1 MAPQELA
8 VSHEPNGPAASPFG
22 LLSRE
27 PMAPVDPRTEPDE
40 PGPPRGLSGEL
51 ARRVEELGGL
61 ATDTFQATDRAALV
75 AAAARRIGA
84 CCPLDHLVVGVLDDG
99 NWHPRSAVRTAAET
113 GELIYEPDTA
123 VSPYPDVAELAARGL
138 LSAVVVPMRSL
149 EQPVGALL
157 AARATIGFTG
167 PDLMTLDQAASV
179 VAAALELCRTTE
191 IALRAETERSKAA
204 LIADRRADE
213 LAALHVV
220 ANAFDRLDAGHAAA
234 VAAGELAALRGI
246 EVCRV
251 CLVAPGGELVTVASA
266 TSHGSPLPPLDPWS
280 PDALALTTGDLVLWR
295 RPDESDVVA
304 ADGLAR
310 TRLTSA
316 FAVPVVADD
325 KVVGTIMAGSTGG
338 HRLVTDEHLLLADL
352 AGQLLVEAA
361 GGPEGLHTLAARTLV
376 Q

>member
-1 MAPQELA
+1 M
-8 VSHEPNGPAASPFG
+8 ASPFG

-27 PMAPVDPRTEPDE
+27 PIAPVDPRTDPTSSTDFEPTAPAE
-40 PGPPRGLSGEL
+40 PPAAGGLSGEL

-61 ATDTFQATDRAALV
+61 AADTFQAADRAALV

-84 CCPLDHLVVGVLDDG
+84 CCPLDHLVIGVLDDG

-138 LSAVVVPMRSL
+138 RSAVVVPMRSL

-167 PDLMTLDQAASV
+167 PDLMTLDQAAAV

-191 IALRAETERSKAA
+191 IAVRAETERSKAA

-220 ANAFDRLDAGHAAA
+220 ANAFDRLDVGHAAT

-251 CLVAPGGELVTVASA
+251 CVVAPGGQLVTVASA
-266 TSHGSPLPPLDPWS
+266 AAHGSPMPPLDAHS

-295 RPDESDVVA
+295 RPDESDVTA
-304 ADGLAR
+304 IEGLAR

-361 GGPEGLHTLAARTLV
+361 GGPDALHALATRYL
-376 Q
+376 

>member
-1 MAPQELA
+1 VTQE
-8 VSHEPNGPAASPFG
+8 STGTPPSPFG
-22 LLSRE
+22 LLSRQAA
-27 PMAPVDPRTEPDE
+27 APAE
-40 PGPPRGLSGEL
+40 PGPQPAPAPDGLSGEL

-61 ATDTFQATDRAALV
+61 AADTFQATDRAALV
-75 AAAARRIGA
+75 AAATRRIGA

-99 NWHPRSAVRTAAET
+99 SGHPRSAVRTAAET
-113 GELIYEPDTA
+113 GELIYEPDTS

-138 LSAVVVPMRSL
+138 ASAVVVPMRSL
-149 EQPVGALL
+149 DRPVGALL

-167 PDLMTLDQAASV
+167 PDLMTLDQAAAV

-191 IALRAETERSKAA
+191 IALQAETERSKAA

-213 LAALHVV
+213 LAALHVM
-220 ANAFDRLDAGHAAA
+220 ANAFDRLDVGHALT

-251 CLVAPGGELVTVASA
+251 CVVAPGGELVTVASA
-266 TSHGSPLPPLDPWS
+266 ASHGSPIPPLDPGS
-280 PDALALTTGDLVLWR
+280 PDALALATGDLVLWR
-295 RPDESDVVA
+295 RPDEADLVA
-304 ADGLAR
+304 IEGLAR

-325 KVVGTIMAGSTGG
+325 AVVGTIMAGSTGG

-352 AGQLLVEAA
+352 AGQLLVEAS
-361 GGPEGLHTLAARTLV
+361 GGTDGLHALATRCR
-376 Q
+376 

>member
-1 MAPQELA
+1 M
-8 VSHEPNGPAASPFG
+8 ASPFG

-27 PMAPVDPRTEPDE
+27 PMAPVDPRTDPTDSTD
-40 PGPPRGLSGEL
+40 PAPPPGLSGEL

-61 ATDTFQATDRAALV
+61 AADTFQAGDRAALV

-84 CCPLDHLVVGVLDDG
+84 CCPLDHLVIGVLDDG

-149 EQPVGALL
+149 ERPVGALL
-157 AARATIGFTG
+157 AARATLGFTG

-179 VAAALELCRTTE
+179 VGAALELCRTTE
-191 IALRAETERSKAA
+191 IALRAETDRSKAA

-220 ANAFDRLDAGHAAA
+220 ANAFDRLDVGHAAT

-251 CLVAPGGELVTVASA
+251 CVVAAGGELVTVAA
-266 TSHGSPLPPLDPWS
+266 AASHGSPIPPLDPQS
-280 PDALALTTGDLVLWR
+280 PDALAVSTGDLVLWR
-295 RPDESDVVA
+295 RPDDTDVA
-304 ADGLAR
+304 AIEGLTR
-310 TRLTSA
+310 TRLTSV

-361 GGPEGLHTLAARTLV
+361 GSADGLHALAARYL
-376 Q
+376 

>member
-8 VSHEPNGPAASPFG
+8 LTPQPIGPTASPFG

-27 PMAPVDPRTEPDE
+27 PMAPVDPRTEPT
-40 PGPPRGLSGEL
+40 GPTPSGRLSGDL
-51 ARRVEELGGL
+51 ARRVEELGAL
-61 ATDTFQATDRAALV
+61 ATDVFQATDRAALV
-75 AAAARRIGA
+75 ALAARRIGI
-84 CCPLDHLVVGVLDDG
+84 CCPLDELVIGVLDDG
-99 NWHPRSAVRTAAET
+99 DWHHRSAVRTAAET

-123 VSPYPDVAELAARGL
+123 VSPYPDVADLAARGL
-138 LSAVVVPMRSL
+138 VSAVVVPMRAMDR
-149 EQPVGALL
+149 PVGALL

-179 VAAALELCRTTE
+179 VGAALELCRTSE
-191 IALRAETERSKAA
+191 IAQRAEVERSKAA
-204 LIADRRADE
+204 LVADRRADE

-234 VAAGELAALRGI
+234 VTAGELAALRGI

-251 CLVAPGGELVTVASA
+251 CVVAPRGELVPVASA
-266 TSHGSPLPPLDPWS
+266 ASHGSPIPPLDTGS
-280 PDALALTTGDLVLWR
+280 PDALALATGDLVLWR
-295 RPDESDVVA
+295 RPDESDLLA
-304 ADGLAR
+304 IEGLAR

-325 KVVGTIMAGSTGG
+325 QVVGTIMAGSTGG

-361 GGPEGLHTLAARTLV
+361 GGVDGLHALAARYL
-376 Q
+376 